1 MKMYSIKWILKV
13 WRENDTQNKDNNYKQ
28 NNFLWNK
35 LSSLHQLRPKC
46 IYITYFWK
54 HGSREHF
61 YLTQY
66 SIISFFWGKHQYPI
80 VKQNQYLETMGWALR
95 IRWLWQ
101 QRTDPSKPWV
111 GLPIQIPRI
120 AQALFDVAIE
130 SLVGNGEGTKFW
142 ADRWLQGKSIQD
154 FAPDLIKLVP
164 KRISKKRTVKV
175 TLNNRR
181 WVFDIKGA
189 LTVQVI
195 LEYLTI
201 WGLVDDMVFGSCYF
215 WSALLAPL

>member
-1 MKMYSIKWILKV
+1 M
-13 WRENDTQNKDNNYKQ
+13 
-28 NNFLWNK
+28 
-35 LSSLHQLRPKC
+35 
-46 IYITYFWK
+46 
-54 HGSREHF
+54 
-61 YLTQY
+61 
-66 SIISFFWGKHQYPI
+66 
-80 VKQNQYLETMGWALR
+80 ETTGWALC
-95 IRWLWQ
+95 IWWLWQ
-101 QRTDPSKPWV
+101 QKTDPSKPWV
-111 GLPIQIPRI
+111 GLPIQIPQI
-120 AQALFDVAIE
+120 TQALFDVAIE

-154 FAPDLIKLVP
+154 LATNLIKLVP

-215 WSALLAPL
+215 

>member
-1 MKMYSIKWILKV
+1 
-13 WRENDTQNKDNNYKQ
+13 
-28 NNFLWNK
+28 
-35 LSSLHQLRPKC
+35 
-46 IYITYFWK
+46 
-54 HGSREHF
+54 
-61 YLTQY
+61 
-66 SIISFFWGKHQYPI
+66 
-80 VKQNQYLETMGWALR
+80 MGWALR

-154 FAPDLIKLVP
+154 LATNLIKLVP

-215 WSALLAPL
+215 